1 MLNRQSSSY
10 GGEESEENETYTDEV
25 EEVKQYLAA
34 EIRDAVA
41 YIDLEI
47 GPERAVATQYYKG
60 EPYGDEEDGRSQVVT
75 TEVRD
80 TVQAMMPSL
89 MRVFF
94 GDQQVLE
101 IIPTSGDKAQFAEQ
115 AEDLLRYVMT
125 VQNDGFKEFYSAFK
139 DGLVRKTGLI
149 KWWWEDSKSCRI
161 RTFDGVTQQQ
171 LLETIHTF
179 GQDAV
184 EVLEQDTQT
193 ITVQGPQGAQPQQ
206 VPVFKVRVTE
216 RKRKPYARF
225 KSLPPEE
232 LLINRGAVSIES
244 ARFVCHRSVKTRS
257 ELIDLGV
264 REDEIDE
271 IGATGTTGLDWNR
284 ETRVRQPGLYNA
296 YTTASASNDED
307 ENRYE
312 HYECY
317 YRTDLNGDG
326 HRYLYRF
333 HLLGPGLVLV
343 MDPEPVESVNIA
355 EFCPD
360 PEPHVWAGQSIAD
373 RTMDLQIIN
382 SHVVRNM
389 LDSLAASIFPRMA
402 YVEGQVNVDDV
413 LNTEIGAAIRM
424 RAPNMVQPMQVPF
437 TGQQAMPILEYLQDL
452 REQRT
457 GISKAAMGLDADA
470 LQSTS
475 AIAANATITASQ
487 AMIELIA
494 RLYAE
499 GFRKVCRGLLRLL
512 VTHQDRPVVVRLRSK
527 QYIEVNPQD
536 WDPDMDVSIDV
547 AVGLHSQQDRAQRL
561 SSVIDKMEGVIKA
574 FGPQNPIV
582 SPVELN
588 NAYSRLTELLGF
600 KDTQKFWLD
609 TRQQLAAQAQQ
620 PQQPPKPTPEE
631 LLAQTEKYK
640 ADLRAKQESE
650 ALQVQRERM
659 FLEDDQRREQVEVNA
674 KLAALEIEAKYK
686 QAADMKSV
694 DAAIAAHKAV
704 ASHTTAAASLAT
716 ALKPNPPAGGPQ

>member
-1 MLNRQSSSY
+1 MLNQSMA
-10 GGEESEENETYTDEV
+10 GDDEGTESPSDEL
-25 EEVKQYLAA
+25 EEVKSVLAA
-34 EIRDAVA
+34 EVRDAVA

-94 GDQQVLE
+94 GDQQVVE
-101 IIPTSGDKAQFAEQ
+101 VIPTSGDKAAFAEQ
-115 AEDLLRYVMT
+115 AEDTLRYVLNS
-125 VQNDGFKEFYSAFK
+125 QNDGFKEFYSAFK

-149 KWWWEDSKSCRI
+149 KWWWEEGHQCRV
-161 RTFDGVTQQQ
+161 RTFDNVTQQQ

-184 EVLEQDTQT
+184 EVLEQSTQMT
-193 ITVQGPQGAQPQQ
+193 QQQGPQGVQQ
-206 VPVFKVRVTE
+206 VPVSVYKIRVTE
-216 RKRKPYARF
+216 RKRKPHAKF

-232 LLINRGAVSIES
+232 LLINRGAVSIET
-244 ARFVCHRSVKTRS
+244 ARFVCHRSMKTRA
-257 ELIDLGV
+257 ELLEMG
-264 REDEIDE
+264 IDE
-271 IGATGTTGLDWNR
+271 SYVDEAGATGTTGLDWNR
-284 ETRVRQPGLYNA
+284 ETRVRQPGLYSA

-307 ENRYE
+307 EQRYE

-317 YRTDLNGDG
+317 YRHDLNGDG

-333 HLLGPGLVLV
+333 QLLGPALE
-343 MDPEPVESVNIA
+343 MISDPEPVESINIA

-360 PEPHVWAGQSIAD
+360 PEPHVWAGMSIAD

-424 RAPNMVQPMQVPF
+424 RAPGMVQPMQVPF

-512 VTHQDRPVVVRLRSK
+512 VTHQDRPMVVRLRSK
-527 QYIEVNPQD
+527 QYVDINPQD
-536 WDPDMDVSIDV
+536 WDPDMDVTIDV

-574 FGPQNPIV
+574 FGPQNPLV

-600 KDTQKFWLD
+600 KDTQKYWLN
-609 TRQQLAAQAQQ
+609 TQQQLAQAAQQ
-620 PQQPPKPTPEE
+620 PQQPPKPSPEE

-640 ADLRAKQESE
+640 ADLKAKQESE

-659 FLEDDQRREQVEVNA
+659 FLEDDQRREAVEVNA
-674 KLAALEIEAKYK
+674 KLTALEIEAKYK

-694 DAAIAAHKAV
+694 DALIATHRNQAAHLSAQAQMV
-704 ASHTTAAASLAT
+704 SAQQ
-716 ALKPNPPAGGPQ
+716 PPQQGPQQ